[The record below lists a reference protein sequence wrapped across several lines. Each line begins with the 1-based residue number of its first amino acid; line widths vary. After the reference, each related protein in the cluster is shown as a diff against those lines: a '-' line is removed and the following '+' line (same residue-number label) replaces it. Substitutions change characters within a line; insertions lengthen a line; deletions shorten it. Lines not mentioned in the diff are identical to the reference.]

1 MINLSGLN
9 SPQREAASILSG
21 PLLVLAGAGTGKT
34 RVITYR
40 MANLIAHGIRP
51 DRILSVTFTNKAAK
65 EMRERALKLIG
76 KQFKLRPIVSTF
88 HSFCVRVL
96 REDIDSLGYPKKFAI
111 YDRSDQESAA
121 RTALRDIRLG
131 DGTMK
136 PSDLIN
142 RISKWK
148 MQGIQDHEAS
158 SHVEADFDVLAAMAY
173 KRYQK
178 QLRACGAVD
187 FDDLL
192 LLTVKLFKDFPDVLQ
207 RHQSKFDHVQVD
219 EYQDTNGVQFQL
231 IESLVK
237 PHRNIC
243 VVGDDD
249 QSIYGWRGAEVEH
262 IINFAKY
269 FPNTK
274 TVRLENNY
282 RCTDRILECANRLVK
297 HNRLRHDK
305 TLIPHK
311 KSGSPIRLQAFE
323 DETAEAEG
331 VVQEIAYLISELGVK
346 PKQVA
351 ILFRT
356 NEQPRVFEQELRRQ
370 KVPYM
375 LVGGQSFF
383 DRREIRDLMAYL
395 KAIENSRDEVSL
407 LRIINTPAR
416 GIGDTTTEKILQ
428 RAVKKGVSFWDFV
441 PEASAEGLVP
451 AKTLTSLVKFR
462 ELLQRYGQMMN
473 SDPKNLAEQCRQLVR
488 EIDYESEIAK
498 QYKEETQQETRKT
511 ILEEFINSI
520 GQYVERNEDPSLTG
534 FLETTAL
541 MDREDEADRNEK
553 QEQDAVRL
561 MTLHSAKGLEFP
573 RVYLIGMEEGFLPHK
588 RSIDA
593 DSEKDIAEERR
604 LAYVGVTR
612 AMDHLTLTRAKS
624 RMKWGKRRE
633 TVPSRFLF
641 EMQAE
646 PGEALPEVSIERQEG
661 VGIPIMP
668 MGESSPFQ
676 PRPTILPSSKE
687 LYPFFTSRLFCVL
700 SSPNHR

>member
-9 SPQREAASILSG
+9 PPQREAASILSG

-158 SHVEADFDVLAAMAY
+158 SHVEADFDFLAAMAY

-207 RHQSKFDHVQVD
+207 RHQSKFDHLQVD

-462 ELLQRYGQMMN
+462 ELLQRYGQVMN

-588 RSIDA
+588 RSIEA

-676 PRPTILPSSKE
+676 PRPTLLPSSAKLSAPPPNE
-687 LYPFFTSRLFCVL
+687 FEAPPF
-700 SSPNHR
+700 

>member
-158 SHVEADFDVLAAMAY
+158 SHVEADFDFLAAMAY

-488 EIDYESEIAK
+488 EIDYASEIAK

-661 VGIPIMP
+661 VGISIMP

-676 PRPTILPSSKE
+676 PRPTILPSSAKLSAPPPNE
-687 LYPFFTSRLFCVL
+687 FEAPPF
-700 SSPNHR
+700 

>member
-1 MINLSGLN
+1 MVNLSGLN
-9 SPQREAASILSG
+9 ATQRDAASCLSG

-51 DRILSVTFTNKAAK
+51 DRILSVTFTNKAAR

-76 KQFKLRPIVSTF
+76 KQFKQRPVVSTF
-88 HSFCVRVL
+88 HAYCVRVL

-142 RISKWK
+142 RISRWK
-148 MQGIQDHEAS
+148 MQGVQDHEAS
-158 SHVEADFDVLAAMAY
+158 SHTESDFDFLAAMAY
-173 KRYQK
+173 KKYQK

-192 LLTVKLFKDFPDVLQ
+192 LLTVKLFSEHPAVLQ
-207 RHQSKFDHVQVD
+207 RHQSKFDHVQID

-269 FPNTK
+269 FPNTRV
-274 TVRLENNY
+274 VRLENNY
-282 RCTDRILECANRLVK
+282 RCTDQILGFANRLVK
-297 HNRLRHDK
+297 HNKLRHDK

-311 KSGSPIRLQAFE
+311 KSGSPIRIQAFE
-323 DETAEAEG
+323 DETAEAEC
-331 VVQEIAYLISELGVK
+331 VVQEIGYLIRELGVK
-346 PKQVA
+346 PKHVA

-383 DRREIRDLMAYL
+383 DRREIRDLLAYL
-395 KAIENSRDEVSL
+395 KAIDSVRDEVSL

-416 GIGDTTTEKILQ
+416 GIGDSTTEKIIQ
-428 RAVKKGVSFWDFV
+428 AAVKRGKTFWDV
-441 PEASAEGLVP
+441 IPDATAAGMIP
-451 AKTLTSLVKFR
+451 AKTLTALSQFR
-462 ELLQRYGQMMN
+462 ALLDRYRQLMNANPAKLADIARQLLQ
-473 SDPKNLAEQCRQLVR
+473 
-488 EIDYESEIAK
+488 EINYEAEIAK
-498 QYKEETQQETRKT
+498 QYKDEAQQETRRVV
-511 ILEEFINSI
+511 LEDFINSI
-520 GQYVERNEDPSLTG
+520 GQYVEKAEDPSLTG

-541 MDREDEADRNEK
+541 MDREEESERNEE
-553 QEQDAVRL
+553 QEKDTVRL

-573 RVYLIGMEEGFLPHK
+573 RVYLVGMEEGFLPHK
-588 RSIDA
+588 RSIEA

-641 EMQAE
+641 EMQLE
-646 PGEALPEVSIERQEG
+646 PGEALPEEHIERPEG
-661 VGIPIMP
+661 PGEPIMP
-668 MGESSPFQ
+668 MGEVSPFV
-676 PRPTILPSSKE
+676 PRPALPTVPRPSTPVSNE
-687 LYPFFTSRLFCVL
+687 FEEPPF
-700 SSPNHR
+700 

>member
-9 SPQREAASILSG
+9 PPQREAASILSG

-136 PSDLIN
+136 PGDLIN

-158 SHVEADFDVLAAMAY
+158 SHVEADFDFLAAMAY

-192 LLTVKLFKDFPDVLQ
+192 LLTVKLFEDFPDVLQ

-311 KSGSPIRLQAFE
+311 KSGSQIRLQAFE

-356 NEQPRVFEQELRRQ
+356 NEQPRVFEQEMRRQ

-383 DRREIRDLMAYL
+383 DRREIRDLLAYL
-395 KAIENSRDEVSL
+395 KAIESSRDEVSL

-473 SDPKNLAEQCRQLVR
+473 SDPKNLAEHCRQLVS
-488 EIDYESEIAK
+488 EIDYASEIAK

-588 RSIDA
+588 RSIEA

-646 PGEALPEVSIERQEG
+646 PGEALPEVSIEREEG

-668 MGESSPFQ
+668 MGEASPFQ
-676 PRPTILPSSKE
+676 PRPVILPSSAKLSAPPPNE
-687 LYPFFTSRLFCVL
+687 FEAPPF
-700 SSPNHR
+700 

>member
-9 SPQREAASILSG
+9 PPQRDAASILSG

-158 SHVEADFDVLAAMAY
+158 NHVEADFDFLAAMGY

-207 RHQSKFDHVQVD
+207 RHQSKFDHLQVD

-231 IESLVK
+231 IESMVK
-237 PHRNIC
+237 PHGNIC

-269 FPNTK
+269 VPNTK

-311 KSGSPIRLQAFE
+311 KSGSQIRLQAFE

-356 NEQPRVFEQELRRQ
+356 NEQPRVFEQEMRRQ

-428 RAVKKGVSFWDFV
+428 RAVKKGVTFWDFV

-462 ELLQRYGQMMN
+462 ELLQRYGQVMN
-473 SDPKNLAEQCRQLVR
+473 SDPKNLAEHCRQLVR

-604 LAYVGVTR
+604 LAYVGITR

-668 MGESSPFQ
+668 MGDSSPFQ
-676 PRPTILPSSKE
+676 PRPMLLPSSAKLSAPPPNE
-687 LYPFFTSRLFCVL
+687 FEAPPF
-700 SSPNHR
+700 

>member
-158 SHVEADFDVLAAMAY
+158 SHVEADFDFLAAMAY

-676 PRPTILPSSKE
+676 PRPTILPSSAKLSAPPPNE
-687 LYPFFTSRLFCVL
+687 FEAPPF
-700 SSPNHR
+700 

>member
-9 SPQREAASILSG
+9 PPQREAASILSG

-136 PSDLIN
+136 PGDLIN

-158 SHVEADFDVLAAMAY
+158 SHVEADFDFLAAMAY

-192 LLTVKLFKDFPDVLQ
+192 LLTVKLFKDFPEVLQ

-311 KSGSPIRLQAFE
+311 KSGSQIRLQAFE

-356 NEQPRVFEQELRRQ
+356 NEQPRVFEQEMRRQ

-383 DRREIRDLMAYL
+383 VRREIRDLLAYL
-395 KAIENSRDEVSL
+395 KAIESSRDEVSL

-428 RAVKKGVSFWDFV
+428 RAVKKGVGFWDFV

-451 AKTLTSLVKFR
+451 AKTLTALVKFR
-462 ELLQRYGQMMN
+462 ELLQRYGQAMN
-473 SDPKNLAEQCRQLVR
+473 SDPKNLAEHCRQLIR

-520 GQYVERNEDPSLTG
+520 GQYVERNEDSSLTG

-588 RSIDA
+588 RSIEA

-676 PRPTILPSSKE
+676 PRPVILPSSAKLNAPPPNE
-687 LYPFFTSRLFCVL
+687 FEAPPF
-700 SSPNHR
+700 

>member
-158 SHVEADFDVLAAMAY
+158 SHVEADFDFLAAMAY

-395 KAIENSRDEVSL
+395 KAIENYRDEVSL

-676 PRPTILPSSKE
+676 PRPTILPSSAKLSAPPPNE
-687 LYPFFTSRLFCVL
+687 FEAPPF
-700 SSPNHR
+700 

>member
-9 SPQREAASILSG
+9 PPQREAASILSG

-158 SHVEADFDVLAAMAY
+158 SHVEADFDFLAAMAY

-311 KSGSPIRLQAFE
+311 KSGSQIRLQAFE

-356 NEQPRVFEQELRRQ
+356 NEQPRVFEQEMRRQ

-383 DRREIRDLMAYL
+383 DRREIRDLLAYL
-395 KAIENSRDEVSL
+395 KAIESSRDEVSL

-428 RAVKKGVSFWDFV
+428 RAVKKGVTFWDFV

-451 AKTLTSLVKFR
+451 AKTLTALVKFR
-462 ELLQRYGQMMN
+462 ELLQRYGQAMN
-473 SDPKNLAEQCRQLVR
+473 SDPKNLAEHCRQLVR

-588 RSIDA
+588 RSIEA

-646 PGEALPEVSIERQEG
+646 PGEALPEVFIEREEG

-668 MGESSPFQ
+668 MGEASPFQ
-676 PRPTILPSSKE
+676 PRPAILPSSAKLSAPPPNE
-687 LYPFFTSRLFCVL
+687 FEAPPF
-700 SSPNHR
+700 

>member
-1 MINLSGLN
+1 MVNLSGLN
-9 SPQREAASILSG
+9 PPQREAASILSG

-51 DRILSVTFTNKAAK
+51 DRILSVTFTNKASR
-65 EMRERALKLIG
+65 EMRDRALKLIG
-76 KQFKLRPIVSTF
+76 KQFKQRPVVSTF
-88 HSFCVRVL
+88 HAYCVRVL

-131 DGTMK
+131 DGAMK

-148 MQGIQDHEAS
+148 MQGIQDHEDS
-158 SHVEADFDVLAAMAY
+158 SHVEADFDFLAAMAY

-192 LLTVKLFKDFPDVLQ
+192 LLTVKLFKEFPEVLQ
-207 RHQSKFDHVQVD
+207 RQQSKFDHVQVD

-231 IESLVK
+231 IESLVA

-249 QSIYGWRGAEVEH
+249 QSIYGWRGADVEH
-262 IINFAKY
+262 IINFARY

-282 RCTDRILECANRLVK
+282 RCTDRILEYANRLVK
-297 HNRLRHDK
+297 HNRHRHDK

-311 KSGSPIRLQAFE
+311 KSGSQIRIQAFE

-370 KVPYM
+370 KVPYL

-383 DRREIRDLMAYL
+383 DRREIRDLLAYL
-395 KAIENSRDEVSL
+395 KAIDSPRDEVSL

-416 GIGDTTTEKILQ
+416 GIGDTTTEKLIQ
-428 RAVKKGVSFWDFV
+428 TAVKKGVSFWDII
-441 PEASAEGLVP
+441 PDASAAGMVP
-451 AKTLTSLVKFR
+451 AKALTALNQFR
-462 ELLQRYGQMMN
+462 GLLQRYGQAMN
-473 SDPKNLAEQCRQLVR
+473 EHPKDLAEICRRLLS
-488 EIDYESEIAK
+488 EINYAAEIAK
-498 QYKEETQQETRKT
+498 QYKEETQQETRRT

-520 GQYVERNEDPSLTG
+520 GQYVERNEDASLTG

-541 MDREDEADRNEK
+541 MDREDEADQNDK
-553 QEQDAVRL
+553 QEKDAVRL

-573 RVYLIGMEEGFLPHK
+573 RVYLVGMEEGFLPHK

-612 AMDHLTLTRAKS
+612 AMDHLTLTRAKT

-633 TVPSRFLF
+633 TVASRFLF
-641 EMQAE
+641 EMQEE
-646 PGEALPEVSIERQEG
+646 PGEALPEEHIEREEG

-668 MGESSPFQ
+668 MGESSAFQ
-676 PRPTILPSSKE
+676 PRSIILPSTAKLSVPPPNE
-687 LYPFFTSRLFCVL
+687 FEAPPF
-700 SSPNHR
+700 

>member
-9 SPQREAASILSG
+9 PPQREAASILSG

-158 SHVEADFDVLAAMAY
+158 SHVEADFDFLAAMAY

-192 LLTVKLFKDFPDVLQ
+192 LLTVKLFNDFPDVLQ
-207 RHQSKFDHVQVD
+207 RHQSKFDHLQVD

-462 ELLQRYGQMMN
+462 ELLQRYGQVMN

-588 RSIDA
+588 RSIEA

-676 PRPTILPSSKE
+676 PRPTLLPSSAKLSAPPPNE
-687 LYPFFTSRLFCVL
+687 FEAPPF
-700 SSPNHR
+700 

>member
-9 SPQREAASILSG
+9 PPQREAASILSG

-88 HSFCVRVL
+88 HAFCVRVL

-158 SHVEADFDVLAAMAY
+158 SHVEADFDFLAAMAY

-207 RHQSKFDHVQVD
+207 RHQSKFDHIQID

-311 KSGSPIRLQAFE
+311 KSGSQIRLQAFE

-356 NEQPRVFEQELRRQ
+356 NEQPRVFEQEMRRQ

-383 DRREIRDLMAYL
+383 DRREIRDLLAYL
-395 KAIENSRDEVSL
+395 KAIESSRDEVSL

-473 SDPKNLAEQCRQLVR
+473 SDPKNLAEHCRQLVR

-588 RSIDA
+588 RSIEA

-646 PGEALPEVSIERQEG
+646 PGEALPEVSIEREEG

-668 MGESSPFQ
+668 MGETSPFQ
-676 PRPTILPSSKE
+676 PRPVILPSSAK
-687 LYPFFTSRLFCVL
+687 L
-700 SSPNHR
+700 SSPPPNEFEAPPF

>member
-1 MINLSGLN
+1 MVNLSGLN
-9 SPQREAASILSG
+9 PSQRDAASCLRGS
-21 PLLVLAGAGTGKT
+21 LLVLAGAGTGKT

-51 DRILSVTFTNKAAK
+51 DRILSVTFTNKAAR

-76 KQFKLRPIVSTF
+76 KQFKQRPVVSTF
-88 HSFCVRVL
+88 HAYCVRVL
-96 REDIDSLGYPKKFAI
+96 REEIDSLGYPKKFAI

-131 DGTMK
+131 DGAMK

-142 RISKWK
+142 RISRWK

-158 SHVEADFDVLAAMAY
+158 SHTESDFDFLAAMAY
-173 KRYQK
+173 KKYQK

-192 LLTVKLFKDFPDVLQ
+192 LLTVKLFTEHPAVLERQ
-207 RHQSKFDHVQVD
+207 QSKFDHVQID
-219 EYQDTNGVQFQL
+219 EYQDTNGVQFRL
-231 IESLVK
+231 IESLVR

-274 TVRLENNY
+274 VVRLEDNY
-282 RCTDRILECANRLVK
+282 RCTDQILGCANRLVK
-297 HNRLRHDK
+297 HNKLRHDK

-311 KSGSPIRLQAFE
+311 KSGSQIRIQAFE
-323 DETAEAEG
+323 DETAEAEC
-331 VVQEIAYLISELGVK
+331 VVQEIGYLVRELGVK
-346 PKQVA
+346 PKHVA

-370 KVPYM
+370 KVPYL

-395 KAIENSRDEVSL
+395 KAIDSARDEVSL

-416 GIGDTTTEKILQ
+416 GIGDTTTEKIIQ
-428 RAVKKGVSFWDFV
+428 AAVKRGKTFWDV
-441 PEASAEGLVP
+441 IPDATAAGMIP
-451 AKTLTSLVKFR
+451 AKTLTSLSQFR
-462 ELLQRYGQMMN
+462 TLLDNYRQQMN
-473 SDPKNLAEQCRQLVR
+473 ANPTRLADLCRQLIQ
-488 EIDYESEIAK
+488 EINYEAEIAK
-498 QYKEETQQETRKT
+498 QYKEEAQQETRRT

-520 GQYVERNEDPSLTG
+520 GQYVEKAENPSLTG

-541 MDREDEADRNEK
+541 MDREEESDRNEK
-553 QEQDAVRL
+553 EEKDAVKL

-573 RVYLIGMEEGFLPHK
+573 RVYLVGMEEGFLPHK

-612 AMDHLTLTRAKS
+612 AMDHLTMTRAKS

-641 EMQAE
+641 EMQLE
-646 PGEALPEVSIERQEG
+646 PGEALPEEHIERPEG
-661 VGIPIMP
+661 PGEALLP
-668 MGESSPFQ
+668 MGDVTPFV
-676 PRPTILPSSKE
+676 PRPALPSTPKTASALPNE
-687 LYPFFTSRLFCVL
+687 FEEPPF
-700 SSPNHR
+700 

>member
-9 SPQREAASILSG
+9 PPQREAASILSG

-88 HSFCVRVL
+88 HAFCVRVL

-136 PSDLIN
+136 PGDLIN

-158 SHVEADFDVLAAMAY
+158 SHVEADFDFLAAMAY

-192 LLTVKLFKDFPDVLQ
+192 LLTVKLFKEFPDVLQ
-207 RHQSKFDHVQVD
+207 RHQSKFDHVQID

-311 KSGSPIRLQAFE
+311 KSGSQIRLQAFE

-356 NEQPRVFEQELRRQ
+356 NEQPRVFEQEMRRQ

-383 DRREIRDLMAYL
+383 DRREIRDLLAYL
-395 KAIENSRDEVSL
+395 KAIESSRDEVSL

-473 SDPKNLAEQCRQLVR
+473 SDPKNLAEHCRQLIR

-588 RSIDA
+588 RSIEA

-646 PGEALPEVSIERQEG
+646 PGEALPEVSIEREEG

-668 MGESSPFQ
+668 MGEPSPFQ
-676 PRPTILPSSKE
+676 PRPVILPSSAKLSAPPPNE
-687 LYPFFTSRLFCVL
+687 FEAPPF
-700 SSPNHR
+700 

>member
-9 SPQREAASILSG
+9 PPQREAASILSG

-51 DRILSVTFTNKAAK
+51 DRILSVTFTNKAAR

-158 SHVEADFDVLAAMAY
+158 SHVEADFDFLAAMAY

-462 ELLQRYGQMMN
+462 ELLQRYGQVMN

-676 PRPTILPSSKE
+676 PRPTILPSSAKLSAPPPNE
-687 LYPFFTSRLFCVL
+687 FEAPPF
-700 SSPNHR
+700 

>member
-9 SPQREAASILSG
+9 PPQREAASILSG

-51 DRILSVTFTNKAAK
+51 DRILSVTFTNKASR

-76 KQFKLRPIVSTF
+76 KKFKQRPVVSTF
-88 HSFCVRVL
+88 HAYCVRVL

-131 DGTMK
+131 TSTMK

-142 RISKWK
+142 RISRWK

-158 SHVEADFDVLAAMAY
+158 GHVETDFDFLAAMAY

-192 LLTVKLFKDFPDVLQ
+192 LLTVKLFKDYPGVLQ
-207 RHQSKFDHVQVD
+207 RHQSKFDHVQID

-231 IESLVK
+231 IESLVQ

-262 IINFAKY
+262 IINFARY

-274 TVRLENNY
+274 VVRLENNY
-282 RCTDRILECANRLVK
+282 RCTERILEYANRLVK
-297 HNRLRHDK
+297 HNRERHDK

-311 KSGSPIRLQAFE
+311 KSGSPIRIQAFE

-331 VVQEIAYLISELGVK
+331 VVQEIAYVIRELGAK
-346 PKQVA
+346 ARHVA

-370 KVPYM
+370 KVPYQ

-395 KAIENSRDEVSL
+395 KAIDSPRDEISL
-407 LRIINTPAR
+407 LRIINTPTR
-416 GIGDTTTEKILQ
+416 GIGDTTTEKLVQ
-428 RAVKKGVSFWDFV
+428 MAVKKGATFWDIL
-441 PEASAEGLVP
+441 PDASAAGVVP
-451 AKTLTSLVKFR
+451 VKALTALTQFR
-462 ELLQRYGQMMN
+462 ALLQRYGEAMN
-473 SDPKNLAEQCRQLVR
+473 QHPQHLAEICRKLMS
-488 EIDYESEIAK
+488 EINYEAEIAK
-498 QYKEETQQETRKT
+498 QYKEETQQETRRT

-520 GQYVERNEDPSLTG
+520 GQYVEKNENPSLSG

-541 MDREDEADRNEK
+541 MDREDEADQKEEQEK
-553 QEQDAVRL
+553 DAVRL

-573 RVYLIGMEEGFLPHK
+573 RVYLVGMEEGFLPHK

-593 DSEKDIAEERR
+593 DAEKDIAEERR

-641 EMQAE
+641 EMQDE
-646 PGEALPEVSIERQEG
+646 PGEPLPEEHIEREEG
-661 VGIPIMP
+661 LGVPLMP
-668 MGESSPFQ
+668 MGEGSSFQ
-676 PRPTILPSSKE
+676 PRPVLPSAAKLSPPVPNE
-687 LYPFFTSRLFCVL
+687 FDAPPF
-700 SSPNHR
+700 

>member
-9 SPQREAASILSG
+9 PPQREAASILSG

-158 SHVEADFDVLAAMAY
+158 SHVEADFDFLAAMAY

-207 RHQSKFDHVQVD
+207 RHQSKFDHLQVD

-462 ELLQRYGQMMN
+462 ELLQRYGQVMN
-473 SDPKNLAEQCRQLVR
+473 SDPKNLAEHCRQLVS
-488 EIDYESEIAK
+488 EIDYASEIAK

-588 RSIDA
+588 RSIEA

-646 PGEALPEVSIERQEG
+646 PGEALPEVSIEREEG

-668 MGESSPFQ
+668 MGEASPFQ
-676 PRPTILPSSKE
+676 PRPVILPSSAKLSAPPPNE
-687 LYPFFTSRLFCVL
+687 FEAPPF
-700 SSPNHR
+700 

>member
-9 SPQREAASILSG
+9 PPQREAASILSG

-158 SHVEADFDVLAAMAY
+158 SHVEADFDFLAAMAY

-207 RHQSKFDHVQVD
+207 RHQSKFDHLQVD

-331 VVQEIAYLISELGVK
+331 VVQEIGYLISELGVK

-462 ELLQRYGQMMN
+462 ELLQRYGQVMN
-473 SDPKNLAEQCRQLVR
+473 NDPKNLAEQCRQLVS
-488 EIDYESEIAK
+488 EIDYASEIAK

-588 RSIDA
+588 RSIEA

-668 MGESSPFQ
+668 MGEPSPFQ
-676 PRPTILPSSKE
+676 PRPAILPSSAKLSAPPPNE
-687 LYPFFTSRLFCVL
+687 FEAPPF
-700 SSPNHR
+700 

>member
-9 SPQREAASILSG
+9 PPQRDAASILSG

-136 PSDLIN
+136 PGDLIN

-158 SHVEADFDVLAAMAY
+158 NHVEADFDFLAAMGY

-187 FDDLL
+187 FDDLM
-192 LLTVKLFKDFPDVLQ
+192 LLTVKLFEDFPDVLQ
-207 RHQSKFDHVQVD
+207 RHQSKFDHLQVE

-231 IESLVK
+231 IESMVK
-237 PHRNIC
+237 PHGNIC

-311 KSGSPIRLQAFE
+311 KSGSQIRLQAFE

-356 NEQPRVFEQELRRQ
+356 NEQPRVFEQEMRRQ

-428 RAVKKGVSFWDFV
+428 RAVKKGITFWDFV

-462 ELLQRYGQMMN
+462 ELLQRYGQVMN
-473 SDPKNLAEQCRQLVR
+473 SDPKNLAEHCRQLVR

-604 LAYVGVTR
+604 LAYVGITR

-661 VGIPIMP
+661 IGIPIMP

-676 PRPTILPSSKE
+676 PRPIILPSSAKLSAPPPNE
-687 LYPFFTSRLFCVL
+687 FEAPPF
-700 SSPNHR
+700 

>member
-9 SPQREAASILSG
+9 PPQREAASILSG

-136 PSDLIN
+136 PGDLIN

-158 SHVEADFDVLAAMAY
+158 SHVEADFDFLAAMAY

-311 KSGSPIRLQAFE
+311 KSGSQIRLQAFE

-356 NEQPRVFEQELRRQ
+356 NEQPRVFEQEMRRQ

-383 DRREIRDLMAYL
+383 DRREIRDLLAYL
-395 KAIENSRDEVSL
+395 KAIESSRDEVSL

-473 SDPKNLAEQCRQLVR
+473 SDPKNLAEHCRQLVS
-488 EIDYESEIAK
+488 EIDYASEIAK

-588 RSIDA
+588 RSIEA

-646 PGEALPEVSIERQEG
+646 PGEALPEVSIEREEG

-668 MGESSPFQ
+668 MGEASPFQ
-676 PRPTILPSSKE
+676 PRPAILPSSAKLSAPPPNE
-687 LYPFFTSRLFCVL
+687 FEAPPF
-700 SSPNHR
+700 

>member
-9 SPQREAASILSG
+9 PPQREAASILSG

-88 HSFCVRVL
+88 HAFCVRVL

-158 SHVEADFDVLAAMAY
+158 SHVEADFDFLAAMAY

-207 RHQSKFDHVQVD
+207 RHQSKFDHIQID

-311 KSGSPIRLQAFE
+311 KSGSQIRLQAFE

-356 NEQPRVFEQELRRQ
+356 NEQPRVFEQEMRRQ

-383 DRREIRDLMAYL
+383 DRREIRDLLAYL
-395 KAIENSRDEVSL
+395 KAIESSRDEVSL

-473 SDPKNLAEQCRQLVR
+473 SDPKNLAEHCRQLVR

-588 RSIDA
+588 RSIEA

-646 PGEALPEVSIERQEG
+646 PGEALPEVSIEREEG

-668 MGESSPFQ
+668 MGETSPFQ
-676 PRPTILPSSKE
+676 PRPVILPSSAK
-687 LYPFFTSRLFCVL
+687 L
-700 SSPNHR
+700 SSPLPNEFEAPPF

>member
-9 SPQREAASILSG
+9 PPQREAASILSG

-136 PSDLIN
+136 PGDLIN

-158 SHVEADFDVLAAMAY
+158 SHVEADFDFLAAMAY

-311 KSGSPIRLQAFE
+311 KSGSQIRLQAFE

-356 NEQPRVFEQELRRQ
+356 NEQPRVFEQEMRRQ

-383 DRREIRDLMAYL
+383 DRREIRDLLAYL
-395 KAIENSRDEVSL
+395 KAIESSRDEVSL

-473 SDPKNLAEQCRQLVR
+473 SDPKNLAEHCRQLVS
-488 EIDYESEIAK
+488 EIDYASEIAK

-588 RSIDA
+588 RSIEA

-646 PGEALPEVSIERQEG
+646 PGEALPEVSIEREEG

-676 PRPTILPSSKE
+676 PRPVILPSSAKLSAPPPNE
-687 LYPFFTSRLFCVL
+687 FEAPPF
-700 SSPNHR
+700 

>member
-9 SPQREAASILSG
+9 PPQREAASILSG

-136 PSDLIN
+136 PGDLIN

-158 SHVEADFDVLAAMAY
+158 SHVEADFDFLAAMAY

-192 LLTVKLFKDFPDVLQ
+192 LLTVKLFKDFPEVLQ

-311 KSGSPIRLQAFE
+311 KSGSQIRLQAFE

-356 NEQPRVFEQELRRQ
+356 NEQPRVFEQEMRRQ

-383 DRREIRDLMAYL
+383 DRREIRDLLAYL
-395 KAIENSRDEVSL
+395 KAIESSRDEVSL

-441 PEASAEGLVP
+441 PEASTEGLVP
-451 AKTLTSLVKFR
+451 AKTLTALVKFR
-462 ELLQRYGQMMN
+462 ELLQRYGQVMN
-473 SDPKNLAEQCRQLVR
+473 SDPKNLAEHCRQLIR

-588 RSIDA
+588 RSIEA

-646 PGEALPEVSIERQEG
+646 PGEALPEVSIEREEG

-668 MGESSPFQ
+668 MGEASPFQ
-676 PRPTILPSSKE
+676 PRPVILPSSAKLSAPPPNE
-687 LYPFFTSRLFCVL
+687 FEAPPF
-700 SSPNHR
+700 